1 MRMVEL
7 KVYLSD
13 GLNEKFRR
21 IAMAVYGY
29 GRGSLSKAAEEAF
42 AKWCA
47 EHDGVSKKANTLSSA
62 EAVGEHIAPA
72 TSGINPDERPHD
84 AEKPAAREDN
94 GPTHNSGEGVS
105 LSGASPNRES
115 QNISISWKQGTDN
128 RVECHG

>member
-13 GLNEKFRR
+13 GVNEKFRR

-47 EHDGVSKKANTLSSA
+47 VHDEASKKANTSGSA
-62 EAVGEHIAPA
+62 EAVGEQIAPA

-84 AEKPAAREDN
+84 SEKPAAREDTS
-94 GPTHNSGEGVS
+94 PTNNSGQAVS
-105 LSGASPNRES
+105 LSGASPDGES
-115 QNISISWKQGTDN
+115 QNISISWKPGPDN
-128 RVECHG
+128 RVESHG